1 MDWGMNSEREQ
12 IGRNKRNVTYYL
24 YLMKYGNGNK
34 FEFEAF
40 RKRAGEF
47 ALRFPEIPPTIE
59 IFTADDF
66 LAIEKIF
73 WQAIEAAYKA
83 GKRLS
88 AESLDPDREIESRV
102 GMRAWYIASK
112 IEDMIYWRF
121 AWNTPLETLKES
133 AIQSIKA
140 DILAV
145 NEIPCISR
153 MPEDFTNRLISTLS
167 NSVEFDEFECCLEF
181 VSGAVWDMIAPITE
195 SLYKELEKTV
205 GAEPA
210 QEARKWPSNN
220 SHEQRFPSAFW
231 QFAKELENVAQI
243 VQCKKSK
250 TSKKKDKNREVLR
263 EDLSDF
269 FSER

>member
-12 IGRNKRNVTYYL
+12 IGRYKRNVTYYL

-73 WQAIEAAYKA
+73 WQIVETAYKA

-88 AESLDPDREIESRV
+88 TETFDPNRQIENSAN
-102 GMRAWYIASK
+102 MRAWYIASK
-112 IEDMIYWRF
+112 LEEMTYWRF

-145 NEIPCISR
+145 NEIPCTSKIS
-153 MPEDFTNRLISTLS
+153 EDFTSRLVSTLS
-167 NSVEFDEFECCLEF
+167 NSEDFDGFERNLEF
-181 VSGAVWDMIAPITE
+181 VSCAVWDAIEPITE
-195 SLYKELEKTV
+195 SLNQELERAV
-205 GAEPA
+205 GEEQA
-210 QEARKWPSNN
+210 QEIRKWPSDN
-220 SHEQRFPSAFW
+220 SHEQRFPFAFW
-231 QFAKELENVAQI
+231 QYARELENVAQI

>member
-12 IGRNKRNVTYYL
+12 IGRYKRNVTYYL

-121 AWNTPLETLKES
+121 AWNTPLEALKES
-133 AIQSIKA
+133 AIKSIKA
-140 DILAV
+140 DIFAV
-145 NEIPCISR
+145 NEIPCTSKIS
-153 MPEDFTNRLISTLS
+153 EDFTSRLVSTLS
-167 NSVEFDEFECCLEF
+167 NSEDFDGFERNLEF
-181 VSGAVWDMIAPITE
+181 VSCAVWDAIEPITE
-195 SLYKELEKTV
+195 SLNQELERAV
-205 GAEPA
+205 GEEQA
-210 QEARKWPSNN
+210 QEIRKWPSDN
-220 SHEQRFPSAFW
+220 SHEQRFPFAFW
-231 QFAKELENVAQI
+231 QYARELENVAQI